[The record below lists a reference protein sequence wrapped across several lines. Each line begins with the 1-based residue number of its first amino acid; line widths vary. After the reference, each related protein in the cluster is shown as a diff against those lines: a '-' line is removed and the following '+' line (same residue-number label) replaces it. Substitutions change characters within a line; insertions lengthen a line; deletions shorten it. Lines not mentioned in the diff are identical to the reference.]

1 MDVDTE
7 TPATPEV
14 LVEEFFRAGRAP
26 VDTHEEWLLR
36 LCAQLMDR
44 EARCV
49 SLLEQQTQQQ
59 PRRRGRRGGGQK
71 CSPSSASAPFTAAST
86 ETGSTSWSES

>member
-7 TPATPEV
+7 TPTTPEV

-49 SLLEQQTQQQ
+49 SLLEQQTQQ

-71 CSPSSASAPFTAAST
+71 CSPSSASAPSTEAST

>member
-1 MDVDTE
+1 MDVDE
-7 TPATPEV
+7 TPTTPEV

-49 SLLEQQTQQQ
+49 SLLEQQTQQPQ
-59 PRRRGRRGGGQK
+59 QARRRGRRGGQK
-71 CSPSSASAPFTAAST
+71 CSPSSASAPSTEAST